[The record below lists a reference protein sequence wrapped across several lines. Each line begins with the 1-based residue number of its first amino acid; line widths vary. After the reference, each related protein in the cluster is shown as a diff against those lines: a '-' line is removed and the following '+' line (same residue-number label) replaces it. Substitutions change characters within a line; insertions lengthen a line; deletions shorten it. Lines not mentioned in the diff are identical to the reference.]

1 MTIGFLINPVAGM
14 GGKVALKGTDGE
26 DILKKALELGAVPV
40 ARARAEAALAEF
52 ADSARAHEFITS
64 SKEMGESLLAAYGIE
79 ARIIYESACP
89 RTTAYDT
96 IMAARKMEQAGAD
109 LIVFAGG
116 DGTARDICSAIG
128 ERIPV
133 VGVPAGVKIHSAVY
147 AKKPRDAGMLVKK
160 FLSGKIKRFTAAEVM
175 DIDEDAFRQNVI
187 KAKLYGY
194 MTVLDD
200 REFMQDRKSGGAS
213 GESAEAADI
222 AAYVVKNMEMDAI
235 YLIGSGT
242 TTDAVMKRIGA
253 DGTLLGVDAVENGRL
268 VAKDLAEKEIK
279 ELLNMY
285 ERDKRHLVI
294 TVIGGQ
300 GHIFGRGNQQLSP
313 DVLRM
318 IPKSNIN
325 VIATPSKMA
334 QLFGK
339 PLIADTGD
347 AALDEEFKGYIPVT
361 VGFGKRVMA
370 KVV

>member
-1 MTIGFLINPVAGM
+1 MIIGFLINPVAGM

-26 DILKKALELGAVPV
+26 ETLKRALELGAVPV

-52 ADSARAHEFITS
+52 AGLACGHEFIAPS
-64 SKEMGESLLAAYGIE
+64 EEMGESLLEAHGIK
-79 ARIIYESACP
+79 ARVIYESACP
-89 RTTAYDT
+89 KTTASDT
-96 IMAARKMEQAGAD
+96 IMAARKMEEAGAD
-109 LIVFAGG
+109 LIIFAGG
-116 DGTARDICSAIG
+116 DGTARDMCSAIG

-160 FLSGKIKRFTAAEVM
+160 FLSGKIKKFKAAEVM
-175 DIDEDAFRQNVI
+175 DIDEDAFRQNI
-187 KAKLYGY
+187 IRAELYGY

-200 REFMQDRKSGGAS
+200 REFMQDRKSGGAL

-222 AAYVVKNMEMDAI
+222 AAYVVKNMERDAI

-242 TTDAVMKRIGA
+242 TTDAIMKQLGA

-279 ELLNMY
+279 ELLNGY
-285 ERDKRHLVI
+285 DRDRRHLVV

-313 DVLRM
+313 GVLRM

-361 VGFGKRVMA
+361 VGLGRRIMA